1 MEANRNFANKIWNA
15 GRFVIGTLDS
25 APDRAAAAPRW
36 TLADSWIWARLQSL
50 EREVDRLFQTFQYG
64 EAGRQIYEFFWSEF
78 ADWYLE
84 IAKLQM
90 AEGGDRAYYTAQTLA
105 RVLDACLRLLHPFTP
120 FVTEELWGH
129 FKHACQA
136 KPSLYTPTEGWA
148 DALIIARWP
157 EAQNAEG
164 WEDGKIA
171 DFNLF
176 QDIIRAVRNLR
187 TEKKVTPGKRIAA
200 TIAAGEQLAVL
211 ESQKVP
217 LAALA
222 YIDPHELTLVDTLTA
237 KPQDQ
242 VSLVVSGVEIYLPL
256 SGLVDMASE
265 RQRIQKEL
273 DEVKS
278 QIVRLE
284 GLLSS
289 PFAQKAPAAV
299 VDKERQKL
307 EAFKGTASS
316 LTDQLAALK

>member
-1 MEANRNFANKIWNA
+1 
-15 GRFVIGTLDS
+15 VIGTLDN
-25 APDRAAAAPRW
+25 APDKAEAAPQW

-50 EREVDRLFQTFQYG
+50 EREVERLFQTFQYG

-84 IAKLQM
+84 VSKLQM

-129 FKHACQA
+129 FKHACQGR
-136 KPSLYTPTEGWA
+136 PTVYTPEEGWA
-148 DALIIARWP
+148 DALIVARWP
-157 EAQNAEG
+157 EAQPAEG
-164 WEDGKIA
+164 WEVGKIT
-171 DFNLF
+171 DFNLV

-200 TIAAGEQLAVL
+200 TIAAGDKLSVL
-211 ESQKVP
+211 ESQKAT

-222 YIDPHELTLVDTLTA
+222 YFDAGQLTLVESLA
-237 KPQDQ
+237 EKPQDQ
-242 VSLVVSGVEIYLPL
+242 VTLVVSGVEIYLPL

-265 RQRIQKEL
+265 RQRLQKEL
-273 DEVKS
+273 DEVQS
-278 QIVRLE
+278 QINRLE
-284 GLLSS
+284 GLLAS

-299 VDKERQKL
+299 VDKEQQKL
-307 EAFKGTASS
+307 ETFKGTAAS
-316 LTDQLAALK
+316 LNDQLAALK